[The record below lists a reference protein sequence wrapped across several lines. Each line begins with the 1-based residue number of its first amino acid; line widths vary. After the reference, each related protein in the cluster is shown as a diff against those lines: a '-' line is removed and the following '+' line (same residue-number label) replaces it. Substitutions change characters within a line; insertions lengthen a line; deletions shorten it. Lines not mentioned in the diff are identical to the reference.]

1 MATYSKAF
9 ADAGLGH
16 TKFADFENLEVAM
29 SSHHN
34 MGTTR
39 MNENPRLGVVDPN
52 CKVHGISNLFMAGGS
67 VFPTGGF
74 ANPTLT
80 LIALA
85 IRLADHLKDKMRP

>member
-1 MATYSKAF
+1 LAF
-9 ADAGLGH
+9 KDGGLGY
-16 TKFADFENLEVAM
+16 TKFADFEDLEVVL

-39 MNENPRLGVVDPN
+39 MNEDPRLGVVDPN

-80 LIALA
+80 MIALA
-85 IRLADHLKDKMRP
+85 IRLADHLKGNMRR